1 LKVLGKYYREGM
13 RMILQRH
20 LEGKRK
26 SLSIVG
32 KWKEIGGNETILSI
46 NEQGH
51 FKVVSKDG
59 IELTGMFDITHHQE
73 KRIGITTTNDNVKNG
88 DRLGKESVLEK
99 SVAWNQIIF
108 TPSESYSTHR
118 KKEEYQFWFNEKG
131 DLIFFDDKK
140 KIKEVYERITEDTDG

>member
-1 LKVLGKYYREGM
+1 
-13 RMILQRH
+13 MILQRH

-32 KWKEIGGNETILSI
+32 NWKEIGGNETTLLI

-59 IELTGMFDITHHQE
+59 IELTGMFDIKHHQE
-73 KRIGITTTNDNVKNG
+73 KRVEVAIKEDNVKS
-88 DRLGKESVLEK
+88 DDDSSKESTQEK

-108 TPSESYSTHR
+108 TPSESFSTHR

-131 DLIFFDDKK
+131 NLVLFDEKN
-140 KIKEVYERITEDTDG
+140 KIKELYERVEIEDADE

>member
-1 LKVLGKYYREGM
+1 
-13 RMILQRH
+13 MILQRH

-32 KWKEIGGNETILSI
+32 KWQEIGGNETTLLI

-59 IELTGMFDITHHQE
+59 IELTGMFDIKHHQE
-73 KRIGITTTNDNVKNG
+73 KRVEVAIKEDNVKS
-88 DRLGKESVLEK
+88 DDDSSKESTQEK

-108 TPSESYSTHR
+108 TPSESFSTHR
-118 KKEEYQFWFNEKG
+118 KKEEYQFWFNEK
-131 DLIFFDDKK
+131 DNLVLFDDKHK
-140 KIKEVYERITEDTDG
+140 VKELYERVETEDASG